1 MFRRKDLCPGFS
13 VCPYVGL
20 EDPVPEYFADT
31 PLPCEK
37 CPEQYLQQYLD
48 SPGGN
53 LIGVVIDLDAALQA
67 GMAIT
72 LHQLTYPEFVVLRM
86 LLEER
91 DRFTTE
97 EAKRKNQR

>member
-1 MFRRKDLCPGFS
+1 M
-13 VCPYVGL
+13 
-20 EDPVPEYFADT
+20 EDPDPEFSGDI

-48 SPGGN
+48 SPGGK

-67 GMAIT
+67 GMTIT
-72 LHQLTYPEFVVLRM
+72 LHQLSYPEFVVLRI

-91 DRFTTE
+91 DSFTTE
-97 EAKRKNQR
+97 ESKRKQQHH